1 MTSFINSKI
10 GCFSDIHIGLYQD
23 SPIWHDI
30 CLEFAEKVSSFY
42 KKEKIKDIII
52 PGDIFHNRSEISVK
66 TIHTAKLFFDYFKD
80 FNIII
85 SAGNHDSFFK
95 EKSDINSISIFDG
108 WSNMTIV
115 DKTPVVLTT
124 KGKKTVSFIPWG
136 TNCSDIPKTDVCFGH
151 FEINTFYM
159 NTYRACEKGEES
171 KNLLNKS
178 NFIVSG
184 HFHKK
189 DHRKYEKGQILYLG
203 SPYQHNF
210 GDYGDDRGYYIID
223 LDNDSFNFYQNDFSP
238 KFVKLKSDCLENKN
252 LENDI
257 KNNFVSL
264 SIDSSIE
271 DEKIN
276 KILNKIQSFSP
287 NDIKT
292 EYIDTSEKTKTQE
305 NQYDSIDILKNIY
318 DYVETLDI
326 DCKQEIINYLTET
339 YNNTNK

>member
-1 MTSFINSKI
+1 
-10 GCFSDIHIGLYQD
+10 
-23 SPIWHDI
+23 
-30 CLEFAEKVSSFY
+30 
-42 KKEKIKDIII
+42 
-52 PGDIFHNRSEISVK
+52 
-66 TIHTAKLFFDYFKD
+66 
-80 FNIII
+80 
-85 SAGNHDSFFK
+85 
-95 EKSDINSISIFDG
+95 
-108 WSNMTIV
+108 MTIV

>member
-30 CLEFAEKVSSFY
+30 CLNFAEKVSSFY
-42 KKEKIKDIII
+42 KKQNIKDIII

-115 DKTPVVLTT
+115 DKKPFVLTT
-124 KGKKTVSFIPWG
+124 KSKKTVSFIPWG
-136 TNCSDIPKTDVCFGH
+136 TNCSDIPKTDICFGH

-178 NFIVSG
+178 NFIISG

-223 LDNDSFNFYQNDFSP
+223 LDNDSFDFYKNDFSP

-264 SIDSSIE
+264 SIDSSID

-287 NDIKT
+287 NNIKT
-292 EYIDTSEKTKTQE
+292 DYIDTSEKTKTQE

-326 DCKQEIINYLTET
+326 DCKEEIINYLTET

>member
-1 MTSFINSKI
+1 MELDRKI
-10 GCFSDIHIGLYQD
+10 GLFSDIHLGLNQD
-23 SPIWHDI
+23 DEKWHDI
-30 CLEFAEKVSSFY
+30 SLNFAKWASETYSKLG
-42 KKEKIKDIII
+42 IKQILI
-52 PGDIFHNRSEISVK
+52 PGDIFHNRNEIGVNTLS
-66 TIHTAKLFFDYFKD
+66 IAKHFFDYFKE
-80 FNIII
+80 FKIFI
-85 SAGNHDSFFK
+85 STGNHCCFFK
-95 EKSDINSISIFDG
+95 HNSDVNSISILDG
-108 WSNMTIV
+108 WENIKIF
-115 DKTPVVLTT
+115 DKTPAIL
-124 KGKKTVSFIPWG
+124 KYKNKKISMIPWG
-136 TNCSDIPKTDVCFGH
+136 VKFDEIPETDICVGH

-159 NTYRACEKGEES
+159 NSFKVCENGISSNDIFKKS
-171 KNLLNKS
+171 KY
-178 NFIVSG
+178 IISG

-189 DHRKYEKGQILYLG
+189 DHRKYSSGDILYLG
-203 SPYQHNF
+203 SPYQQNF
-210 GDYGDDRGYYIID
+210 GDSSDKRGIYIFD
-223 LDNDSFNFYQNDFSP
+223 LNDNTFEFIENDFSP

-252 LENDI
+252 LEKDI

-276 KILNKIQSFSP
+276 NILNKIQSFSP

-326 DCKQEIINYLTET
+326 DCKEEIINYLTET